1 MTVKQFFKS
10 KAFKCIVALMT
21 ILLVCGIFLTIMYG
35 FLEVSAEERFNRAIK
50 KIYGQEVKTEQVNT
64 EGFKTEFDYS
74 TVIEAYR
81 VTDDGNYLIKMEG
94 KEGFA
99 GTVTCWVVVVMDG
112 NKVDGIKKIVID
124 SAPSE
129 SYISKIKQ
137 SNLDELALKAEYGKE
152 LAGGF
157 IHGSSTTHGE
167 DYVKTGAS
175 CSMRAISNAVNGA
188 MEFVEM
194 YLDATSNCLPGG
206 EE

>member
-21 ILLVCGIFLTIMYG
+21 ILLICGIFLTIMYG

-50 KIYGQEVKTEQVNT
+50 KIYGQEVTTQEIDLSTCKS
-64 EGFKTEFDYS
+64 EFEYS
-74 TVIEAYR
+74 NAIEAYK

-99 GTVTCWVVVVMDG
+99 GSVTCWVVVEMNEGG
-112 NKVDGIKKIVID
+112 NSIAGIKKIVID
-124 SAPSE
+124 NAPSE

-137 SNLDELALKAEYGKE
+137 SNLDELAAKAEYGKE

-188 MEFVEM
+188 MDFV
-194 YLDATSNCLPGG
+194 ATYIGG
-206 EE
+206 NA